1 MTAEEAG
8 LCFSNIRLLLHNN
21 PLGALVSQQVHQTQ
35 AGLNPSKHEK
45 KNGDFPDVFPWG
57 GGHALEEMC
66 HGQGHGNTFPPGNQ
80 GTLPGTSFHPA
91 ALGASAGLLK
101 APSFFE

>member
-1 MTAEEAG
+1 M
-8 LCFSNIRLLLHNN
+8 R
-21 PLGALVSQQVHQTQ
+21 
-35 AGLNPSKHEK
+35 K
-45 KNGDFPDVFPWG
+45 KIEIFLMFFLRG
-57 GGHALEEMC
+57 GGYTLEEMC
-66 HGQGHGNTFPPGNQ
+66 RGQGHGNTFPPGNQ